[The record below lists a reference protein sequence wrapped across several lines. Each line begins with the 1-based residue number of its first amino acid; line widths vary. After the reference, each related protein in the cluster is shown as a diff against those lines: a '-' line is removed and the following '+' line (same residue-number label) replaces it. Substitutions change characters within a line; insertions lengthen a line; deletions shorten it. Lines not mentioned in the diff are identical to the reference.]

1 MRKIIIFSLLLL
13 QGCATTFYGGV
24 GYDFGGSE
32 LKGVL
37 DTDTDT
43 IVFRQDA
50 WENPVGILGLRY
62 PLGDHFELDYRHT
75 SSLGSDED
83 LVNSDAVSF
92 ILKIGGSR
100 RGWGMDNNQLA
111 RPR

>member
-1 MRKIIIFSLLLL
+1 MRMTIIFAALLL
-13 QGCATTFYGGV
+13 QGCATTLYGGV

-37 DTDTDT
+37 PTETDT

-62 PLGDHFELDYRHT
+62 PMGDHFELDYRHT
-75 SSLGSDED
+75 SSLGGDD
-83 LVNSDAVSF
+83 LINSDAVSV
-92 ILKIGGSR
+92 IMKIGGSR
-100 RGWGMDNNQLA
+100 RGWGLDNNRLA
-111 RPR
+111 RP

>member
-1 MRKIIIFSLLLL
+1 MRKIIFLSLLLL
-13 QGCATTFYGGV
+13 QGCATTLYGGV

-37 DTDTDT
+37 DTDTDS

-50 WENPVGILGLRY
+50 WENPIGILGLRY
-62 PLGDHFELDYRHT
+62 PMGDHWELDYRHI
-75 SSLGSDED
+75 SSFGGDD
-83 LVNSDAVSF
+83 LINSDAISV
-92 ILKIGGSR
+92 IVKIGGSR
-100 RGWGMDNNQLA
+100 EGWGDNRDRLA